1 MAAAIPSLSFRT
13 LGHHSVNEDASNPR
27 SSTQLIVKHYD
38 GLKEDLSIMSKLLH
52 IARNLLVTP
61 EPEVPQDLCAAVNFD
76 RMVHQVIKLCVSVT
90 SKGYDGESLDDKN
103 RAKLNEITDAYK
115 KVLVTALQHAHNW
128 TAKNDRNKMSFWLD
142 VLFDEDLCDDPPDY
156 PGMDFHPATAKVEIS
171 HWLERNAKLSEKA
184 QILLKDYVRNHSSQ
198 LPGPLPAIRPLCCN
212 WLPKEVVNI
221 RADDPKGAAPVKPE
235 WDAGE
240 TDKFKQDAQYGRVS
254 REIDTWWLNARD
266 PNYEHWLVPM
276 PSVEFAKQRTDN
288 CKANL
293 VRRVNSTVYPEDH
306 EVQSANGHMDEELEE
321 DEQGP
326 PEDEHDYEDPIL
338 DDEEIED
345 DDSYGEGPMTGLLTE
360 VPNILDPKQIEAL
373 HMIVKSCILDTP
385 NGERTQVGENL
396 QKTRCRMFLA
406 TDCGK
411 SLLREMLVFIAVWEK
426 DESSLIFQITT
437 QIIEAIHH
445 SALLPYTWDS
455 LRIPKDIISP
465 AQTVLL
471 RLINH
476 MFQAAKNKT
485 IPTDPIEME
494 RNVKLVYFLFASF
507 RSRIVPE
514 CVALM
519 HLQGQ
524 IRQNHFDPA
533 DFPVD
538 NWDMERAKD
547 GLAQFLDFL
556 KTVVDTPD
564 IRKHLID
571 WEVIYELIT
580 LLKALDIAVE
590 KKAIVELPDRSA
602 NRPTYTDANGQHIDD
617 NETWDHYDA
626 NTPNPG
632 PPPMQ
637 DAWQFPWAGIKVQIL
652 MIVASLLQPP
662 PGKSGPGNADVQKQ
676 IIAYDGTVAL
686 LNCCVYDSNNP
697 YCRERVQICLKW
709 LMDGSKEANDFV
721 RQLVAVK
728 PPPNGGEIEGQ
739 GQGQGHGS
747 VAPPQL
753 ASDTGKNDTSSVRK
767 DGKLP
772 GVAAM
777 LDNVSPEFSFKL
789 NNASLR
795 TLSQPLQP
803 GQTTSLR
810 IDGIRGEVNVQV
822 RNPEAKT
829 SNNARAA
836 AGSQN
841 HNPATTPHHNMNQPP
856 PPLPPLPSGAAAAA
870 AAGGSQINLSSLLN
884 AGFGAGINGA
894 ALGAGIARLAAAGL
908 LSGEAPVDASSIL
921 APLQNHAAQL
931 SAAAGNLSAAAAAS
945 GASETT
951 AAARSRHEELLR
963 DIVALADEAARLA
976 LGHSIGDVNT
986 ATAGNINADIIDLIA
1001 TQGEHGMQ
1009 QRTANGG
1016 QQRPQGRPQG
1026 HPLPPS
1032 PGGYWQAMPLPLDGQ
1047 AADADE
1053 TEEEDFM

>member
-1 MAAAIPSLSFRT
+1 
-13 LGHHSVNEDASNPR
+13 
-27 SSTQLIVKHYD
+27 
-38 GLKEDLSIMSKLLH
+38 
-52 IARNLLVTP
+52 
-61 EPEVPQDLCAAVNFD
+61 
-76 RMVHQVIKLCVSVT
+76 
-90 SKGYDGESLDDKN
+90 
-103 RAKLNEITDAYK
+103 
-115 KVLVTALQHAHNW
+115 
-128 TAKNDRNKMSFWLD
+128 
-142 VLFDEDLCDDPPDY
+142 
-156 PGMDFHPATAKVEIS
+156 
-171 HWLERNAKLSEKA
+171 
-184 QILLKDYVRNHSSQ
+184 
-198 LPGPLPAIRPLCCN
+198 
-212 WLPKEVVNI
+212 
-221 RADDPKGAAPVKPE
+221 
-235 WDAGE
+235 
-240 TDKFKQDAQYGRVS
+240 
-254 REIDTWWLNARD
+254 
-266 PNYEHWLVPM
+266 
-276 PSVEFAKQRTDN
+276 
-288 CKANL
+288 
-293 VRRVNSTVYPEDH
+293 
-306 EVQSANGHMDEELEE
+306 
-321 DEQGP
+321 
-326 PEDEHDYEDPIL
+326 
-338 DDEEIED
+338 
-345 DDSYGEGPMTGLLTE
+345 
-360 VPNILDPKQIEAL
+360 
-373 HMIVKSCILDTP
+373 
-385 NGERTQVGENL
+385 
-396 QKTRCRMFLA
+396 MFLA

-485 IPTDPIEME
+485 SPTDPMEME

-524 IRQNHFDPA
+524 IRQNHFDQA

-556 KTVVDTPD
+556 KTVVDMPD

-571 WEVIYELIT
+571 WEATYELIT
-580 LLKALDIAVE
+580 LLKALEIAVE
-590 KKAIVELPDRSA
+590 KKPIVDLPDRSA
-602 NRPTYTDANGQHIDD
+602 NRPAYNDANNQHMDD
-617 NETWDHYDA
+617 NGAWDQYDA

-637 DAWQFPWAGIKVQIL
+637 DAHQFPWAGIKVQIL
-652 MIVASLLQPP
+652 VIIASLLQPP
-662 PGKSGPGNADVQKQ
+662 PGRSGPGNPDVQKQ
-676 IIAYDGTVAL
+676 IIAHDGTVAL
-686 LNCCVYDSNNP
+686 LNCCVYDANNP
-697 YCRERVQICLKW
+697 YSRERVQICLKW

-721 RQLVAVK
+721 RQLVAVQ
-728 PPPNGGEIEGQ
+728 PPPTGGKAQGQGEGEGEGQ
-739 GQGQGHGS
+739 GQGQGQGS
-747 VAPPQL
+747 APLPQL
-753 ASDTGKNDTSSVRK
+753 PSNSGGKTAATGRK
-767 DGKLP
+767 EDKMP

-777 LDNVSPEFSFKL
+777 LENVSPEFSFKL
-789 NNASLR
+789 NNTNLR

-822 RNPEAKT
+822 RNPESNT
-829 SNNARAA
+829 NNNAGGAA
-836 AGSQN
+836 NNQS
-841 HNPATTPHHNMNQPP
+841 HHHTTTTSHHNTNQPP

-870 AAGGSQINLSSLLN
+870 AAGGAQINLSNLLA

-931 SAAAGNLSAAAAAS
+931 SAAAGNLSAASAAS
-945 GASETT
+945 GCSGTT

-976 LGHSIGDVNT
+976 LGHSIGDVN
-986 ATAGNINADIIDLIA
+986 AAAGNINADIIDLIA

-1009 QRTANGG
+1009 QRNAVGG
-1016 QQRPQGRPQG
+1016 QQRQQGQPQG
-1026 HPLPPS
+1026 HHPIPPS
-1032 PGGYWQAMPLPLDGQ
+1032 HSGYWQAIPLAREAHPV
-1047 AADADE
+1047 DADE

>member
-1 MAAAIPSLSFRT
+1 
-13 LGHHSVNEDASNPR
+13 
-27 SSTQLIVKHYD
+27 
-38 GLKEDLSIMSKLLH
+38 MSKLLH

-142 VLFDEDLCDDPPDY
+142 VLFDEDLCDDPPEY

-184 QILLKDYVRNHSSQ
+184 QILLKDYVRNHSNQ

-212 WLPKEVVNI
+212 WLPKEIINI
-221 RADDPKGAAPVKPE
+221 RVDDPNGASPVRSD
-235 WDAGE
+235 WDAE
-240 TDKFKQDAQYGRVS
+240 EPDKFKQDAQYGRVS

-288 CKANL
+288 CRANL

-306 EVQSANGHMDEELEE
+306 DAQSASGHIEEELEE

-326 PEDEHDYEDPIL
+326 PEDEHDYEDPII
-338 DDEEIED
+338 DEEEIED

-385 NGERTQVGENL
+385 SGERTQVGENL

-476 MFQAAKNKT
+476 MFQAAKNK
-485 IPTDPIEME
+485 PSSTDPLELE
-494 RNVKLVYFLFASF
+494 RNIKLVYFLFASF

-524 IRQNHFDPA
+524 IRQNHYDQG

-556 KTVVDTPD
+556 KTVVDMPD

-571 WEVIYELIT
+571 WEVTYELIT
-580 LLKALDIAVE
+580 LLKALEIAVE
-590 KKAIVELPDRSA
+590 KKPIVDLPDRSV
-602 NRPTYTDANGQHIDD
+602 NRPAYNDANNQHVDD
-617 NETWDHYDA
+617 NEAWDQYDA
-626 NTPNPG
+626 HTPNAG

-637 DAWQFPWAGIKVQIL
+637 DAYQFPWAGIKVQIL
-652 MIVASLLQPP
+652 MIIASLLQPP
-662 PGKSGPGNADVQKQ
+662 PGRSGPGNPDVQKQ

-686 LNCCVYDSNNP
+686 LNCCVYDANNP
-697 YCRERVQICLKW
+697 YSRERVQICLKW

-721 RQLVAVK
+721 RQLVAVP
-728 PPPNGGEIEGQ
+728 PPPNGGKAQ
-739 GQGQGHGS
+739 GQGQEQGQVQGS
-747 VAPPQL
+747 APSPQP
-753 ASDTGKNDTSSVRK
+753 AQDSGKNTVATGRK
-767 DGKLP
+767 DDKMP

-777 LDNVSPEFSFKL
+777 LENVSPEFSFKL
-789 NNASLR
+789 NNSNLR

-822 RNPEAKT
+822 RHPESNT
-829 SNNARAA
+829 NNNAGAA
-836 AGSQN
+836 ANNQS
-841 HNPATTPHHNMNQPP
+841 HSMATTSHHNTNQSP

-870 AAGGSQINLSSLLN
+870 AAAGGAQINLSNLLA

-931 SAAAGNLSAAAAAS
+931 SAAAGNLSAASAAS
-945 GASETT
+945 GASGTSP
-951 AAARSRHEELLR
+951 AARSRHEELLR

-976 LGHSIGDVNT
+976 LGHSIGDVN
-986 ATAGNINADIIDLIA
+986 AAAGNINADIIDLIA

-1009 QRTANGG
+1009 QRNAVGG
-1016 QQRPQGRPQG
+1016 QQRQQGQSQG
-1026 HPLPPS
+1026 HRPAPS
-1032 PGGYWQAMPLPLDGQ
+1032 PGGYWQGMPLPRD
-1047 AADADE
+1047 AHPTDADE